1 MKHHHYY
8 NNIRKLKKK
17 ELNSKIKLA
26 KKIILIIL
34 KLKMSAIII
43 QSKAHLNKIMKIS
56 IKINKLIFQQ
66 RFKLLLVKLKTN
78 KIYLKISNRAM
89 KYNRK
94 KLLIN
99 KFQKIRIIMG
109 RKNIL
114 IKRILQI
121 KKLFKINLL

>member
-17 ELNSKIKLA
+17 EFNSKIKLT

-34 KLKMSAIII
+34 KLKMSVIII

-78 KIYLKISNRAM
+78 KIYLKISNRVM

>member
-1 MKHHHYY
+1 
-8 NNIRKLKKK
+8 
-17 ELNSKIKLA
+17 
-26 KKIILIIL
+26 
-34 KLKMSAIII
+34 
-43 QSKAHLNKIMKIS
+43 MKIS

-114 IKRILQI
+114 IKRIL
-121 KKLFKINLL
+121 